1 MCSGEWGASPQAWLP
16 KGGATADTCEGF
28 GCQEYFGVCSEV
40 LDVGRFLFPCSGLG
54 GWHGEGGVGGE
65 VLEASFGPE
74 VSRATSQDRYGLL
87 FSQPAVA
94 IRGFAIW
101 LVTALDG

>member
-1 MCSGEWGASPQAWLP
+1 MWGSFSSPAAVWGA
-16 KGGATADTCEGF
+16 GM
-28 GCQEYFGVCSEV
+28 V
-40 LDVGRFLFPCSGLG
+40 G
-54 GWHGEGGVGGE
+54 GWGVGGE

-94 IRGFAIW
+94 IRGSAIW

>member
-1 MCSGEWGASPQAWLP
+1 MWGSFSSPAAVWGAGM
-16 KGGATADTCEGF
+16 GGAG
-28 GCQEYFGVCSEV
+28 
-40 LDVGRFLFPCSGLG
+40 
-54 GWHGEGGVGGE
+54 GGVGGE

-74 VSRATSQDRYGLL
+74 VSRTTSQDRYGLL

-94 IRGFAIW
+94 IRGSAIW

>member
-40 LDVGRFLFPCSGLG
+40 LDVGQFLFPCSGLG
-54 GWHGEGGVGGE
+54 GWHGGGGGVLGVRCWKPALG
-65 VLEASFGPE
+65 LRFPE
-74 VSRATSQDRYGLL
+74 LHPRIGMDCFFPSQL
-87 FSQPAVA
+87 
-94 IRGFAIW
+94 
-101 LVTALDG
+101 